1 MDVFRILILRFEHIQ
16 HTGTILMASFVD
28 LPIDLLPIILRHIVR
43 PNHLAAN
50 RLVNRSFDAFA
61 APRLFEEIL
70 IFAWHKDAKSRVND
84 FLFLEYNQRIH
95 CMQIIQL
102 FRTLADCPQL
112 AKWVKRLGK

>member
-1 MDVFRILILRFEHIQ
+1 
-16 HTGTILMASFVD
+16 MASFVD